1 MSNEYHV
8 YGRVYNVAERQ
19 KEMFGEKLTDDESW
33 YEYEVYLENE
43 NGEVVSKW
51 DSQSETYNGVKD
63 QRLSEREAKE
73 AIDEIKEDINEKGK
87 NPELWFSNID

>member
-33 YEYEVYLENE
+33 YEYEVFLENE
-43 NGEVVSKW
+43 KGVVISEW
-51 DSQSETYNGVKD
+51 DSKVETYNGVKG
-63 QRLSEREAKE
+63 QRLSEKSAREAIE
-73 AIDEIKEDINEKGK
+73 EIKEDINEKGED
-87 NPELWFSNID
+87 PSYWFNV